1 MLVEMIFTGSELL
14 QGRVLNSHAQY
25 LGQWLTEHGFEVGY
39 CVVVGDECDRLEQ
52 VLRVALERADLILI
66 TGGLGPTTD
75 DLTKEVVA
83 KVLDLPMI
91 LDEDSLEH
99 IKGLFRSMNME
110 MPESNI
116 RQAYIP
122 KGATVLPNKLGSAP
136 GVLLEHRNKTIALLP
151 GPPMELK
158 GMFEEELAPVLLPK
172 RKTLTVIKTRAIK
185 VTGIAESA
193 VQDLL
198 SDLGGQGNPGL
209 SYLASPGQLTVR
221 VTGKAAD
228 APTAEQMVADM
239 VAVVSERLDG
249 FIFGYDGDNIEEVV
263 GRALLA
269 KNLTISTAESCTGG
283 MIGARLVDVPGSSAY
298 VLGGVISYS
307 NEMKISLL
315 GVPPEILEKHG
326 AVSEETA
333 QAMARGV
340 QRLTSSDLGLA
351 VTGVAG
357 PDGGS
362 AEKPVGLVYI
372 ALAAKD
378 QVICRRFLFPGNRMS
393 VRTATVFSGLNM
405 VLGLLKD

>member
-52 VLRVALERADLILI
+52 VLRVALERAELILI

-198 SDLGGQGNPGL
+198 TDLGGQGNPGL

-269 KNLTISTAESCTGG
+269 KNMTISTAESCTGG